1 MIRLSD
7 AFLLA
12 RTKLRLR
19 LVRLSV
25 SLVISALLFAV
36 LVFASIVL
44 TGAIASFLSFQ
55 KEGYGGRFLVKA
67 TPYTYN
73 NFGGPNDTELSSHF
87 LAVQTDLIAQKKAA
101 AKKLNISYDSTADQ
115 SLPMTE
121 TKLPNGSIERYINP
135 SSPLVIAYTSQL
147 NSQKKEI
154 SFESFQKAA
163 HAFHAT
169 NFYQSTAQSFMTFSG
184 QPSMQVLANGKE
196 DYTGLTTNSYSNGP
210 PTGIASLTS
219 LGWLQ
224 FDDKLLEP
232 FLLDGQNLA
241 VGTDGSV
248 PVIAPLS
255 AAEEIAGYKSL
266 PQTATA
272 AQKLER
278 LRQIR
283 KQVAGKTATICYRN
297 AVSNT
302 LLQEAVSQQKQIE
315 QNKGKKDYQPP
326 SLQYQLPSVPCGEV
340 TVKKDLRTADEKTT
354 AANEKSFKKQFGE
367 VVDPEQEIV
376 TVRVVGIT
384 SEPSYSPSVNASA
397 LASSILQSSLGSG
410 WFSPVQPMASNQ
422 YIKEAGY
429 SGAYDTLPLSQQAF
443 YAEFASLADEQAFIK
458 AMACDAQ
465 VQNGPPA
472 AGFDPCVKKG
482 KPFVVVAYGNNAGAI
497 EDFKHGVWKI
507 GQFVVLGIVVLASL
521 ILMGNVGKIIADSRR
536 ETAVFRALGAKRFDI
551 AQIYLTY
558 SFIIATIVYLIA
570 GVIGVLAAFYLNTR
584 MSPSMSVAAVL
595 AYNAKDTSKQF
606 TFYGLDLW
614 QMLLIFGLVICA
626 ATIST
631 VIPLFGN
638 LRRNPIKDMRD
649 EG

>member
-7 AFLLA
+7 ALLLA

-36 LVFASIVL
+36 LVFASITL
-44 TGAIASFLSFQ
+44 TGAIASFSSFQ

-73 NFGGPNDTELSSHF
+73 SFGGSGDSELSNHF

-101 AKKLNISYDSTADQ
+101 AKKLNVTYDASSDQ
-115 SLPMTE
+115 SLPLNE
-121 TKLPNGSIERYINP
+121 AKLPNGSVERFINP
-135 SSPLVIAYTSQL
+135 NSPLVSAYTNQL
-147 NSQKKEI
+147 NAQEKGV
-154 SFESFQKAA
+154 SFEAFRTKAKE
-163 HAFHAT
+163 HNAT
-169 NFYQSTAQSFMTFSG
+169 HFYQSTTQSFMSFNDRSV
-184 QPSMQVLANGKE
+184 MQVLANGQE
-196 DYTGLTTNSYSNGP
+196 GYTGLNTASYSNGP

-224 FDDKLLEP
+224 FDEKLLEP
-232 FLLDGQNLA
+232 FLLDGQNLTTG
-241 VGTDGSV
+241 VDGSV

-255 AAEEIAGYKSL
+255 AAEEIAGFKPL

-283 KQVAGKTATICYRN
+283 KQVAGKTAIICYRN
-297 AVSNT
+297 TVSNT
-302 LLQEAVSQQKQIE
+302 LLQEAISQQKQLE
-315 QNKGKKDYQPP
+315 QNKDKKDYQPP
-326 SLQYQLPSVPCGEV
+326 SLQYQLPTVPCGEV
-340 TVKKDLRTADEKTT
+340 TIKKDSRTAEEKAV
-354 AANEKSFKKQFGE
+354 AANEKTFKKQFGE
-367 VVDPEQEIV
+367 AVDSQQGIV

-384 SEPSYSPSVNASA
+384 TEPSYSPSIDAST
-397 LASSILQSSLGSG
+397 LASSVLQSSLGSG
-410 WFSPVQPMASNQ
+410 WFSPAQSMSANQ
-422 YIKEAGY
+422 YLLASGY
-429 SGAYDTLPLSQQAF
+429 GGDYDTLPLSQRAF
-443 YAEFASLADEQAFIK
+443 YAEFASLSDETAFIK
-458 AMACDAQ
+458 DMECDAHT
-465 VQNGPPA
+465 QNGPPA
-472 AGFDPCVKKG
+472 IGFDPCVKKG
-482 KPFVVVAYGNNAGAI
+482 KSFSVIAYGNNAGAI
-497 EDFKHGVWKI
+497 EDLKHGTWKF
-507 GQFVVLGIVVLASL
+507 GQFVVLGIVIFASL

-558 SFIIATIVYLIA
+558 SFIIATMVYLIA
-570 GVIGVLAAFYLNTR
+570 GFIGMLAAIYLNAR
-584 MSPSMSVAAVL
+584 LSPPASVAAVL
-595 AYNAKDTSKQF
+595 AYNAKDTGKQF
-606 TFYGLDLW
+606 TFYGFSVG
-614 QMLLIFGLVICA
+614 QMLLIFVLVLCA
-626 ATIST
+626 AVIST